1 MDTLLEKVKAN
12 LILEHSADDALLQNY
27 ITAAVSYAES
37 YQHIQ
42 EGYYTENAMPAT
54 TEQAVIMLA
63 SHFYESRDGSTGGF
77 FAEHSRSGTRS
88 TFCFGSTG
96 NGRCDMSFGKMNTF
110 ISIVEKQFTQDDEGF
125 KTETDVT
132 VAEVRAYREGRHGSE
147 KWANMA
153 SFSTAT
159 DLFQF
164 RVIPGVTVT
173 TDMRILCDGHTFEI
187 TSVENVKGRGM
198 YLEVLGTEVKS
209 GG

>member
-77 FAEHSRSGTRS
+77 FADNTNAAQQVWN
-88 TFCFGSTG
+88 TV
-96 NGRCDMSFGKMNTF
+96 NLLLRCDMSFGKMNTF
-110 ISIVEKQFTQDDEGF
+110 ITIVEKQFTQDDEGF

-132 VAEVRAYREGRHGSE
+132 VAEVCAYREGRHGSE

-187 TSVENVKGRGM
+187 TSVEDVKGRGM
-198 YLEVLGTEVKS
+198 YLEVLVQEVKP

>member
-1 MDTLLEKVKAN
+1 
-12 LILEHSADDALLQNY
+12 
-27 ITAAVSYAES
+27 
-37 YQHIQ
+37 
-42 EGYYTENAMPAT
+42 
-54 TEQAVIMLA
+54 
-63 SHFYESRDGSTGGF
+63 
-77 FAEHSRSGTRS
+77 
-88 TFCFGSTG
+88 
-96 NGRCDMSFGKMNTF
+96 MNTF

-132 VAEVRAYREGRHGSE
+132 VAEVRAYVRAYREGRHGSE

-187 TSVENVKGRGM
+187 TSVEDVKGRGM
-198 YLEVLGTEVKS
+198 YLEVLVQEVKP

>member
-1 MDTLLEKVKAN
+1 M
-12 LILEHSADDALLQNY
+12 S
-27 ITAAVSYAES
+27 
-37 YQHIQ
+37 
-42 EGYYTENAMPAT
+42 
-54 TEQAVIMLA
+54 
-63 SHFYESRDGSTGGF
+63 
-77 FAEHSRSGTRS
+77 
-88 TFCFGSTG
+88 
-96 NGRCDMSFGKMNTF
+96 MSFGKMNTF
-110 ISIVEKQFTQDDEGF
+110 ITIVEKQFTQDDEGF

-187 TSVENVKGRGM
+187 TSVEDVKGGPRKAAWLFGERTNTGM
-198 YLEVLGTEVKS
+198 NELSCLHGSERY
-209 GG
+209 GGCDDDG